1 MRFDRALAL
10 TLAAVTMLALMPV
23 SAHADEADQGMV
35 DLGAATKPEPK
46 PEEEAP
52 PPEVARRAGVGSQI
66 FDVLLLRPLGALATL
81 SGAVFFAIS
90 VPLVAPSKNIDVTRD
105 IFLFGPYDYTFK
117 RPLGEF

>member
-1 MRFDRALAL
+1 MSTLRIDRALAL
-10 TLAAVTMLALMPV
+10 TLAAVTMLALVPL
-23 SAHADEADQGMV
+23 SAHADEAGQGTV
-35 DLGAATKPEPK
+35 DLGEAAETED
-46 PEEEAP
+46 EAP

-81 SGAVFFAIS
+81 GGAVFFAIS

>member
-1 MRFDRALAL
+1 LRFDSALAL
-10 TLAAVTMLALMPV
+10 TLAAVTLLALMPV
-23 SAHADEADQGMV
+23 SAHADDAGQGTV
-35 DLGAATKPEPK
+35 DLGAAAEPEPK
-46 PEEEAP
+46 PEAP
-52 PPEVARRAGVGSQI
+52 PPEVARRAGVGSQM